1 MFRRLTLILPI
12 FLFLASSNTLAFG
25 PTGGMGSTGKSNAR
39 SMVRVDEYFLNGK
52 RIIANR
58 NTSIGKIK
66 LCLKAD
72 NDVVKLK
79 RKTLKPYVG
88 VTTDHFINSI
98 HECDK
103 PEVPI
108 IERLGDDNT
117 AYVVYY
123 FNKRYKLKLTQH
135 SSSMIAEYAHFEK

>member
-1 MFRRLTLILPI
+1 MFQPLALILSI

-25 PTGGMGSTGKSNAR
+25 PTGGMASMGKSNTR
-39 SMVRVDEYFLNGK
+39 SMLRVDEYFLSGK
-52 RIIANR
+52 KIVASR

-72 NDVVKLK
+72 DDAVKLK
-79 RKTLKPYVG
+79 RKTLKPYIG

-135 SSSMIAEYAHFEK
+135 SSSAIAEYSHYEK